1 MVFPGQGS
9 QMVGM
14 GRDLVANFPECQ
26 QVFEEADDILGIDLS
41 RICFEGPLETLTETH
56 HAQPALLTHSIAVL
70 RVVESRGIKP
80 TVVAGHSLGEYSA
93 LVAAGCLTFPDALR
107 IVRRRGELMFE
118 SGKQQPGAMAAIL
131 GLELQTTRKI
141 CDAVDGVCDVAN
153 INAPGQL
160 VVSGEVAAVEAAM
173 QRCRTAGARIVKRLN
188 VSGAF
193 HSALM
198 QEPARRLA
206 EELDT
211 LELSDA
217 HVPVVPNVT
226 AQAERKATVLRDL
239 LKRQIAAPVQWV
251 DSMHALRRID
261 PGPVLEVGA
270 GNVLKG
276 LFKRIDKAAEC
287 TALGDLPSL
296 DAFLQEI
303 ATAS

>member
-9 QMVGM
+9 QTVGM
-14 GRDLVANFPECQ
+14 GRDLVANFPECK
-26 QVFEEADDILGIDLS
+26 QVFEAADDILGIDLS

-93 LVAAGCLTFPDALR
+93 LVAAGSLTFADALR

-131 GLELQTTRKI
+131 GLELQTTREI
-141 CDAVDGVCDVAN
+141 CDAVDGVCDLAN

-173 QRCRTAGARIVKRLN
+173 QRCRTAGARIVKKLN

-206 EELDT
+206 EELDS
-211 LELSDA
+211 LEISDA
-217 HVPVVPNVT
+217 HVPVVANVT
-226 AQAERKATVLRDL
+226 AKAERKATVLRGL

-270 GNVLKG
+270 GNVLTG

-287 TALGDLPSL
+287 TALGDLASL